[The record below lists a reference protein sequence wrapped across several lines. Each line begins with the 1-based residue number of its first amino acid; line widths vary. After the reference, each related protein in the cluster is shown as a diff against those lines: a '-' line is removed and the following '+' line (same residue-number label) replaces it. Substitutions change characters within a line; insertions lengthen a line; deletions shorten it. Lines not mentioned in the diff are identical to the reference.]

1 MHVPQLYSKDFLNNF
16 LLFAQSNELA
26 SNKLTETNQAKCTT
40 QIEMLSG
47 SLINISNRISGTI
60 ILDIF
65 IQLPLQRSR
74 LFRKVSVTPSWL
86 QQGSSYVTLKA
97 THLPI
102 DKKKCIQETDKLTS
116 ARLKNYKFLK
126 KQRLLALGSHV
137 FLLVEG
143 VSGTIISLLRIDFVI
158 NYAHTCWCL
167 LL

>member
-65 IQLPLQRSR
+65 IQLPCKEVDFSE
-74 LFRKVSVTPSWL
+74 K
-86 QQGSSYVTLKA
+86 
-97 THLPI
+97 
-102 DKKKCIQETDKLTS
+102 
-116 ARLKNYKFLK
+116 
-126 KQRLLALGSHV
+126 LALHH
-137 FLLVEG
+137 
-143 VSGTIISLLRIDFVI
+143 RDFSKVR
-158 NYAHTCWCL
+158 L
-167 LL
+167 M